1 MKSRSFYRS
10 KGEMRSVENYLRMG
24 IFQAIYSLFK
34 YSSWPLS
41 NYARSAVVRIFSRSF
56 KALSI
61 ADGVQLYFP
70 WRIVAARSCSLNE
83 GVIIDGFGGVEIG
96 EFTRIAPRVMINTAD
111 HVFADPNTPI
121 MEQGY
126 ACAPVKIGRDVWIG
140 TAAVIGKGVVI
151 GDGAVVGAGAVV
163 TKDVPEFA
171 IVAGVPAKVI
181 GARGAEHGD
190 G

>member
-1 MKSRSFYRS
+1 MKPGFFHRS
-10 KGEMRSVENYLRMG
+10 KNEMRSVENYLRMG
-24 IFQAIYSLFK
+24 LFQTFYSLFK

-56 KALSI
+56 RATSV

-70 WRIVAARSCSLNE
+70 WNIVAARSCSLNE

-96 EFTRIAPRVMINTAD
+96 EYTRIAPRVMINTAD
-111 HVFADPNTPI
+111 HVFADPDTPI

-126 ACAPVKIGRDVWIG
+126 TCAPVKIGRDVWIG
-140 TAAVIGKGVVI
+140 TAAVIGKGVSI
-151 GDGAVVGAGAVV
+151 GNGAVVGAGAVV

-181 GARGAEHGD
+181 GTRRADNGPN
-190 G
+190 